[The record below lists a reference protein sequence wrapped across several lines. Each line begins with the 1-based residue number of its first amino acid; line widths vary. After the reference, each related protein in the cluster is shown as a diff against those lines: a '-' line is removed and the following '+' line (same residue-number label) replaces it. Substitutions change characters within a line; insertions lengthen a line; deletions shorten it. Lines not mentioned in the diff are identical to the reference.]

1 MKKYKE
7 HKVYGEFKMIFV
19 QDDEAVGIHQ
29 QTVIE
34 ESAPE
39 EVKQA
44 IRAIAKIVTTSFPD
58 IIRQVATKRELQ

>member
-1 MKKYKE
+1 
-7 HKVYGEFKMIFV
+7 MIFV

-44 IRAIAKIVTTSFPD
+44 IRVIAKIVTTSFPD
-58 IIRQVATKRELQ
+58 IIRQIATKRELQ

>member
-19 QDDEAVGIHQ
+19 QDGEAVGIHQ

-44 IRAIAKIVTTSFPD
+44 IRTIAKIVTTSFPD

>member
-44 IRAIAKIVTTSFPD
+44 IRVIAKIVTTSFPD
-58 IIRQVATKRELQ
+58 IIRQIATKRELQ

>member
-44 IRAIAKIVTTSFPD
+44 IRVIAKIVTTSFPD
-58 IIRQVATKRELQ
+58 IIKQIATKRELQ